1 VADKGFLLV
10 TMQPPPA
17 FEEEFNAWYDTEHL
31 PERLAVPGFETAL
44 RFVCISGHP
53 RYLAMYDLAHPQ
65 VLDSPE
71 YLNVA
76 FANSSPWT
84 LRVLQRVRAYR
95 AFGRQIYPGNALTGT
110 CARVELLRF
119 RNRPSSAAEEIV
131 SGMRANFEKR
141 PETAQMRVFAYE
153 DCGSIDFIGFVE
165 QRVPGL
171 NALDLQPFGAHA
183 AAIDLAN
190 IYAPY

>member
-1 VADKGFLLV
+1 MADKGFLLV

-44 RFVCISGHP
+44 RFVCVSGHP
-53 RYLAMYDLAHPQ
+53 RYLAMYDLARPQ
-65 VLDSPE
+65 VLDSTE
-71 YLNVA
+71 YLKVA

-84 LRVLQRVRAYR
+84 LRVLQRVRVYR
-95 AFGRQIYPGNALTGT
+95 AFGRQIYPGNAVTGA
-110 CARVELLRF
+110 CARVELPRF
-119 RNRPSSAAEEIV
+119 RNRPASAAEEIM
-131 SGMRANFEKR
+131 SGLRANFEKR
-141 PETAQMRVFAYE
+141 PETAQVRVFAYE
-153 DCGSIDFIGFVE
+153 DRGGTDFIGFVE

-171 NALDLQPFGAHA
+171 AALDLKPFGEHA
-183 AAIDLAN
+183 EAIDLAN